1 MSRKNM
7 SIFILFALV
16 LVLVGCTQVSA
27 LPLIGES
34 EAPALT
40 GGGGG
45 GVVASNGQFTEG
57 LVAVGTGTASAEP
70 EVAEV
75 SLGVELR
82 GDDPA
87 ALVNDAAETI
97 DDIIAAA
104 QELGIAED
112 DIHTIGYNLWV
123 ETIYDPER
131 GVPTGEVIYHLSH
144 FVKLT
149 QRDLSQVG
157 QLLSASANAG
167 ANTISG
173 VNFTVEEP
181 EVLVDEARQLAL
193 QDAQTRAEQMA
204 EGLGIEL
211 GTPILVMETGGGFP
225 YPPVGG
231 VGGGG
236 MAESAAPSISPG
248 SFSVSVSIQ
257 IVYDIR

>member
-1 MSRKNM
+1 MSRKM
-7 SIFILFALV
+7 LSILV
-16 LVLVGCTQVSA
+16 LSAMLPVLVGCTQVSA

-34 EAPALT
+34 EAPSLT

-45 GVVASNGQFTEG
+45 GVVISNGQFTEG
-57 LVAVGTGTASAEP
+57 LVAVGTGMASAEP

-75 SLGVELR
+75 TLGVELR

-87 ALVNDAAETI
+87 ALVNDGAETI

-104 QELGIAED
+104 QELGVAED
-112 DIHTIGYNLWV
+112 DILTIGYNLWV
-123 ETIYDPER
+123 ETVYDPER

-144 FVKLT
+144 FIKLT

-211 GTPILVMETGGGFP
+211 DTPILVMEIGGGFP
-225 YPPVGG
+225 YPAGG

-248 SFSVSVSIQ
+248 SFSVSVSVQ